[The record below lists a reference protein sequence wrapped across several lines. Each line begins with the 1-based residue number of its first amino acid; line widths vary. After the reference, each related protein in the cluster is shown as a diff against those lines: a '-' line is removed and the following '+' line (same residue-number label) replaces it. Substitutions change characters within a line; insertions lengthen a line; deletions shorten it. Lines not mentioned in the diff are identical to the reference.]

1 MSATTNISHAELE
14 EAYKRTKLASM
25 GITFERALSIVG
37 IRGSLSGMVRA
48 DRMWAQNANLQGNRF
63 LDLTQGADK

>member
-1 MSATTNISHAELE
+1 MSATTNISHAELQ
-14 EAYKRTKLASM
+14 EAYQRTKLAGM